1 MTTQTQLSTFNFE
14 THSIRVIAINNEPWF
29 LSVDICNALNIA
41 NSRDAIN
48 KLDEDEYQTLNLKDT
63 VGLTDSIANQVQSVG
78 IVSESGMYTLILR
91 CREAVKKGSVPH
103 RFRKWV
109 TAEVLPQIRKT
120 GQYSQNSQ
128 PNLPLAT
135 AEKFIDIRICESDI
149 RELAWIW
156 FAGQQMRDFIGNL
169 IRPLELLGS
178 SEAPRAYSY
187 ANEYGNLLSGS
198 IDLIEQLTQGVHF
211 DNPTPLKRLKQAK
224 EHREH
229 RRKMVLN
236 TREWVNGIKQH

>member
-1 MTTQTQLSTFNFE
+1 MTTQSKLSTFNFE
-14 THSIRVIAINNEPWF
+14 NSVIRVIAVNGEPWF
-29 LSVDICNALNIA
+29 VAKDLCDTLGIV
-41 NSRDAIN
+41 NSRDALS
-48 KLDEDEYQTLNLKDT
+48 KLDDDEKTT
-63 VGLTDSIANQVQSVG
+63 VGLTDTQAGHGAQSISL
-78 IVSESGMYTLILR
+78 VSESGMYTLILR

-120 GQYSQNSQ
+120 GQYSQNTQ
-128 PNLPLAT
+128 PSLPLAT
-135 AEKFIDIRICESDI
+135 AEKFIDIRISESDI

-156 FAGQQMRDFIGNL
+156 FAGQQMADFISNL

-178 SEAPRAYSY
+178 NDAPRAYSY

-198 IDLIEQLTQGVHF
+198 IDLIEQLTKGVRF

-224 EHREH
+224 EYREH

-236 TREWVNGIKQH
+236 TREWVNSIK